1 MRCERMDISLFVLL
15 QVLLSKLKGIEE
27 FSGDYITLEKGD
39 LRGKILSFYAQD
51 YFKACDYCQDYS
63 KPRVD
68 IQAAIQTDEVL
79 RIGDRD

>member
-39 LRGKILSFYAQD
+39 LRGKILSFYAQN

-68 IQAAIQTDEVL
+68 IQATIQTDEVL

>member
-1 MRCERMDISLFVLL
+1 M
-15 QVLLSKLKGIEE
+15 Q
-27 FSGDYITLEKGD
+27 
-39 LRGKILSFYAQD
+39 
-51 YFKACDYCQDYS
+51 QDYS

>member
-1 MRCERMDISLFVLL
+1 MDISLFVLL